1 MDHDRN
7 LSVALVH
14 SFIFYHV
21 LLNINI
27 IYNEGT
33 LIQTENEYGKL
44 IGFNSLES

>member
-1 MDHDRN
+1 MIE
-7 LSVALVH
+7 LV
-14 SFIFYHV
+14 SGPGTFIFYHV

-44 IGFNSLES
+44 IGFNSLESWRLQ